1 MAGAIVGKVIK
12 PAKLKEDALRLKLL
26 NAMRKGG
33 RGIRRDFEK
42 TTKTWHHEVTFDLE
56 ISLTLPGPFVM
67 VATDDQIYNWVVRG
81 TGERGGGSAYEI
93 WPGAYTGKSDKKALA
108 FSSQFV
114 PKTQPG
120 IIGSNPGFVG
130 KRDVVVPY
138 VVHKGIEPRNFDK
151 IIQRDWE
158 PKFKRLMESAMREAA
173 RASGHGA
180 R

>member
-12 PAKLKEDALRLKLL
+12 PRRFDDKAFERKIAAAAKKA
-26 NAMRKGG
+26 AS
-33 RGIRRDFEK
+33 GIEGDFKK
-42 TTKTWHHEVTFDLE
+42 TTKTWHQQPDFEKVVA
-56 ISLTLPGPFVM
+56 LPPPAVEVM
-67 VATDDQIYNWVVRG
+67 VATDDEIYGYVNNG
-81 TGERGGGSAYEI
+81 TEPHEI
-93 WPGAYTGKSDKKALA
+93 WAGAYTGKSDKTVLA

-130 KRDVVVPY
+130 ERDTFVPM
-138 VVHKGIEPRNFDK
+138 VHHPGTEARNFDK

-158 PKFKRLMESAMREAA
+158 PKFKRLMESAMRDAA

>member
-12 PAKLKEDALRLKLL
+12 PSRLKENALRLKLL

-33 RGIRRDFEK
+33 RGIRRDFQK
-42 TTKTWHHEVTFDLE
+42 TTEHWEHDVPFDLV
-56 ISLTLPGPFVM
+56 ISLTLPGPFVI
-67 VATDDQIYNWVVRG
+67 VETDDEIYNYVVKG
-81 TGERGGGSAYEI
+81 TPPHEI
-93 WPGAYTGKSDKKALA
+93 WAGAYTGKSDKTVLA

-130 KRDVVVPY
+130 ERDTFVPM
-138 VVHKGIEPRNFDK
+138 VNHPGTEARNFDK

-158 PKFKRLMESAMREAA
+158 PKFKRMMEQAMRDAA
-173 RASGHGA
+173 HASGHGA